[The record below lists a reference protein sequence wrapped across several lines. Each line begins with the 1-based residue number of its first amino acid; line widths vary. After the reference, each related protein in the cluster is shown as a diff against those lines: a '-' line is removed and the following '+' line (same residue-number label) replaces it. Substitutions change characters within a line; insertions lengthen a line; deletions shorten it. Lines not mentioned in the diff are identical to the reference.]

1 MSTSTQFNARE
12 RGFLLRQRGIG
23 EGMLAGIEALGIVS
37 LEQLATVGA
46 DALCERMQRAHGW
59 DVWGNRRRALQ
70 AAIDLA
76 RATGTCRP
84 PEPSTC
90 PGPAHGTPE
99 PRLSGFAQAAA

>member
-1 MSTSTQFNARE
+1 MSTSTRFNARE

-23 EGMLAGIEALGIVS
+23 EGMLAGIEALGIAS

-46 DALCERMQRAHGW
+46 DALCERMQRVHGW
-59 DVWGNRRRALQ
+59 DVWGNRRRALR

-76 RATGTCRP
+76 RASGTCK
-84 PEPSTC
+84 
-90 PGPAHGTPE
+90 AHGPGSCPDPASGTPG